1 MKARAL
7 LKTRRFARTGV
18 TSLVFLL
25 LTAGLMGHATLLNT
39 VPLANSRLEKSPGR
53 VELHF
58 NEGIEAIFNGVM
70 VLNRN
75 GLPIHE
81 GEAELSRNRK
91 VLSVGVREDLPQGIY
106 TVSWKATSS
115 DGHQIGGNFGFS
127 VGEEF
132 QASGMV
138 AGESGGQSDWPGA
151 GLAVNRWLYLL
162 AMVMFVGGFTFGA
175 VVLLPVVKNP
185 SLELSSEVSG
195 EVRRVFL
202 RFFSWS
208 WVILLVTA
216 VLNLLFKAAAMAD
229 STLLEA
235 VNWAVLNAVVSMSQ
249 FGRMWG
255 YGMVLILLSGILFW
269 IYRRIWASPQDSSKG
284 LILLYV
290 GIALSAFLMFTI
302 SNSGHAAAVTEWKA
316 VALGT
321 DALHLLATAMWVGG
335 LFYLFLLMR
344 SLRAA
349 DPEMRARLMGEVVPR
364 FSRMAQFCVG
374 TILLTG
380 AYTTWIHMPSWGAFV
395 DTWYG
400 IALLTKILLFLPLI
414 ALGAVNLLVIKPQLT
429 QNLVEQGERALEGA
443 LGILKRFGSLVQAE
457 ISLGVVILLVV
468 VFLTNFPPAATA
480 AGPAGPS
487 LVSNRS
493 DFEVALEI
501 EPNSVGHNLIKV
513 LVEDQNGNAIT
524 DMTTV
529 FLDITMTDMDM
540 PNQRNEAILASD
552 GSYET
557 EAVLGMA
564 GMWRFSVRLMAKDS
578 SDSRT
583 VIFDNYLP

>member
-1 MKARAL
+1 MKRSL
-7 LKTRRFARTGV
+7 LTPRQFVKAGM
-18 TSLVFLL
+18 TSLVLL
-25 LTAGLMGHATLLNT
+25 VLTTGLMGHATLLNT
-39 VPLANSRLEKSPGR
+39 VPLANSRLEQSPPK

-58 NEGIEAIFNGVM
+58 NEGIEPVFNGVM
-70 VLNRN
+70 VLNHN
-75 GLPIHE
+75 GLPVHQA
-81 GEAELSRNRK
+81 EAELSRNRK
-91 VLSVGVREDLPQGIY
+91 VLSVAVREDLPQGIY
-106 TVSWKATSS
+106 TVTWRATSS

-138 AGESGGQSDWPGA
+138 ADESGSQNNWPGA

-162 AMVMFVGGFTFGA
+162 AMMMFVGGFTFGA
-175 VVLLPVVKNP
+175 VILLPVVKNP
-185 SLELSSEVSG
+185 SLEIPSEVAA

-208 WVILLVTA
+208 WVVLLVTA

-229 STLLEA
+229 SSLLGA
-235 VNWAVLNAVVSMSQ
+235 VNWPILNAVVTMSQ
-249 FGRMWG
+249 YGRMWG

-269 IYRRIWASPQDSSKG
+269 IYRRIWTSPQDSSKG
-284 LILLYV
+284 LILLYI
-290 GIALSAFLMFTI
+290 GIALSAFLLFTV

-321 DALHLLATAMWVGG
+321 DSVHLLATAMWVGG

-344 SLRAA
+344 SLSNAEA
-349 DPEMRARLMGEVVPR
+349 DIRARLMGAVIPR

-374 TILLTG
+374 AILLTG
-380 AYTTWIHMPSWGAFV
+380 TYTAWIHMPSWSAFV
-395 DTWYG
+395 TTWWG
-400 IALLTKILLFLPLI
+400 LALLTKILLFLPLL
-414 ALGAVNLLVIKPQLT
+414 ALGAVNLLVIKPQLRA
-429 QNLVEQGERALEGA
+429 NLVEQGERALEGA
-443 LGILKRFGSLVQAE
+443 LGILKRFRPLVRAE
-457 ISLGVVILLVV
+457 AILGVVILLVV

-480 AGPAGPS
+480 AGPTGPS

-493 DFEVALEI
+493 DFDVTLEI
-501 EPNSVGHNLIKV
+501 EPNRVGHNQIKV
-513 LVEDQNGNAIT
+513 RVQDQDGNAIT
-524 DMTTV
+524 DMGTV

-540 PNQRNEAILASD
+540 PNQRNEATLASD

-564 GMWRFSVRLMAKDS
+564 GMWRIMVRLMAKDS
-578 SDSRT
+578 SDSKT

>member
-1 MKARAL
+1 MKRSL
-7 LKTRRFARTGV
+7 LTPRQFVKAGM
-18 TSLVFLL
+18 TSLVLL
-25 LTAGLMGHATLLNT
+25 VLTTGLMGHATLLNT
-39 VPLANSRLEKSPGR
+39 VPLANSRLEQSPPK

-58 NEGIEAIFNGVM
+58 NEGIEPVFNGVM
-70 VLNRN
+70 VLNHN
-75 GLPIHE
+75 GLPVHQA
-81 GEAELSRNRK
+81 EAELSRNRK
-91 VLSVGVREDLPQGIY
+91 VLSVAVREDLPQGIY
-106 TVSWKATSS
+106 TVTWRATSS

-138 AGESGGQSDWPGA
+138 ADESGSQNNWPGA

-162 AMVMFVGGFTFGA
+162 AMMMFVGGFTFGA
-175 VVLLPVVKNP
+175 VILLPEVKNP
-185 SLELSSEVSG
+185 SLEIPSEVAA

-208 WVILLVTA
+208 WVVLLVTA

-229 STLLEA
+229 SSLLGA
-235 VNWAVLNAVVSMSQ
+235 VNWPILNAVVTMSQ
-249 FGRMWG
+249 YGRMWG

-269 IYRRIWASPQDSSKG
+269 IYRRIWTSPQDSSKG
-284 LILLYV
+284 LILLYI
-290 GIALSAFLMFTI
+290 GIALSAFLLFTV

-321 DALHLLATAMWVGG
+321 DSVHLLATAMWVGG

-344 SLRAA
+344 SLSNAEA
-349 DPEMRARLMGEVVPR
+349 DIRARLMGAVIPR

-374 TILLTG
+374 AILLTG
-380 AYTTWIHMPSWGAFV
+380 TYTAWIHMPSWSAFV
-395 DTWYG
+395 TTWWG
-400 IALLTKILLFLPLI
+400 LALLTKILLFLPLL
-414 ALGAVNLLVIKPQLT
+414 ALGAVNLLVIKPQLRA
-429 QNLVEQGERALEGA
+429 NLVEQGERALEGA
-443 LGILKRFGSLVQAE
+443 LGILKRFRPLVRAE
-457 ISLGVVILLVV
+457 AILGVVILLVV

-493 DFEVALEI
+493 DFDVTLEI
-501 EPNSVGHNLIKV
+501 EPNRVGHNQIKV
-513 LVEDQNGNAIT
+513 RVQDQDGNAIT
-524 DMTTV
+524 DMGTV

-540 PNQRNEAILASD
+540 PNQRNEATLASD

-564 GMWRFSVRLMAKDS
+564 GMWRIMVRLMAKDS
-578 SDSRT
+578 SDSKT

>member
-1 MKARAL
+1 MKGSAL
-7 LKTRRFARTGV
+7 VKTRYFVKVGM

-25 LTAGLMGHATLLNT
+25 LTTGLMGHATLLNT
-39 VPLANSRLEKSPGR
+39 VPLANSRLEQSPER

-75 GLPIHE
+75 GLPVHE
-81 GEAELSRNRK
+81 GESELSRNRR
-91 VLSVGVREDLPQGIY
+91 VLSVAVREDLPQGIY
-106 TVSWKATSS
+106 TITWKATSS

-132 QASGMV
+132 QASGLV
-138 AGESGGQSDWPGA
+138 ATDSGSPSNWPGA

-162 AMVMFVGGFTFGA
+162 AMMMFVGGFTFGA

-208 WVILLVTA
+208 WIVLLVTA
-216 VLNLLFKAAAMAD
+216 VFNLLFKAAAMAD

-235 VNWAVLNAVVSMSQ
+235 ANWTVLNAVVSMSQ
-249 FGRMWG
+249 YGRMWG
-255 YGMVLILLSGILFW
+255 YGMVVILLSGVLFW
-269 IYRRIWASPQDSSKG
+269 LYRRIWASQQDSSTG
-284 LILLYV
+284 LIVLYV
-290 GIALSAFLMFTI
+290 GIALGAVLLFTV
-302 SNSGHAAAVTEWKA
+302 SNSGHAAAVNEWKA

-321 DALHLLATAMWVGG
+321 DAVHLLATATWMGG
-335 LFYLFLLMR
+335 LFYLVVLMR
-344 SLRAA
+344 SLSTA
-349 DPEMRARLMGEVVPR
+349 ESGMRARLMGEIVPR
-364 FSRMAQFCVG
+364 FSRLAQFCVVV
-374 TILLTG
+374 ILLTG

-395 DTWYG
+395 STWYG
-400 IALLTKILLFLPLI
+400 LALLTKILLFLPLL
-414 ALGAVNLLVIKPQLT
+414 ALGAVNLLVIKPQLRE
-429 QNLVEQGERALEGA
+429 NLVEQGERALEGA
-443 LGILKRFGSLVQAE
+443 LGILKRFRPLVQTE
-457 ISLGVVILLVV
+457 VILGVVILLVV
-468 VFLTNFPPAATA
+468 VFLTNLPPAATA
-480 AGPAGPS
+480 AAPAGPN

-493 DFEVALEI
+493 DFDVALNI
-501 EPNSVGHNLIKV
+501 EPNQVGHNQIKV
-513 LVEDQNGNAIT
+513 LVEDQNGNSIT
-524 DMTTV
+524 DMDAV

-540 PNQRNEAILASD
+540 PNQRNEATLASD

-557 EAVLGMA
+557 QAVLGMA
-564 GMWRFSVRLMAKDS
+564 GMWRISVRLMAKDS
-578 SDSRT
+578 SDSKT

>member
-1 MKARAL
+1 MKRSL
-7 LKTRRFARTGV
+7 LTPRQFVKAGM
-18 TSLVFLL
+18 TSLVLL
-25 LTAGLMGHATLLNT
+25 VLTTGLMGHATLLNT
-39 VPLANSRLEKSPGR
+39 VPLANSRLEQSPPK

-58 NEGIEAIFNGVM
+58 NEGIEPVFNGVM
-70 VLNRN
+70 VLNHN
-75 GLPIHE
+75 GLPVHQA
-81 GEAELSRNRK
+81 EAELSRNRK
-91 VLSVGVREDLPQGIY
+91 VLSVAVREDLPQGIY
-106 TVSWKATSS
+106 TVTWRATSS

-138 AGESGGQSDWPGA
+138 ADESGSQNNWPGA

-162 AMVMFVGGFTFGA
+162 AMMMFVGGFTFGA
-175 VVLLPVVKNP
+175 VILLPVVKNP
-185 SLELSSEVSG
+185 SLEIPSEVAA

-208 WVILLVTA
+208 WVVLLVTA

-229 STLLEA
+229 SSLLGA
-235 VNWAVLNAVVSMSQ
+235 VNWPILNAVVTMSQ
-249 FGRMWG
+249 YGRMWG

-269 IYRRIWASPQDSSKG
+269 IYRRIWTSPQDSSKG
-284 LILLYV
+284 LILLYI
-290 GIALSAFLMFTI
+290 GIALSAFLLFTV

-316 VALGT
+316 VALGA
-321 DALHLLATAMWVGG
+321 DAVHLLATAMWVGG

-344 SLRAA
+344 SLSNAEA
-349 DPEMRARLMGEVVPR
+349 DIRARLMGAVIPR

-374 TILLTG
+374 AILLTG
-380 AYTTWIHMPSWGAFV
+380 TYTAWIHMPSWSAFV
-395 DTWYG
+395 TTWWG
-400 IALLTKILLFLPLI
+400 LALLTKILLFLPLL
-414 ALGAVNLLVIKPQLT
+414 ALGAVNLLVIKPQLRA
-429 QNLVEQGERALEGA
+429 NLVEQGERALEGA
-443 LGILKRFGSLVQAE
+443 LGILKRFRPLVRAE
-457 ISLGVVILLVV
+457 AILGVVILLVV

-493 DFEVALEI
+493 DFDVTLEI
-501 EPNSVGHNLIKV
+501 EPNRVGHNQIKV
-513 LVEDQNGNAIT
+513 RVQDQDGNAIT
-524 DMTTV
+524 DMGTV

-540 PNQRNEAILASD
+540 PNQRNEATLASD

-564 GMWRFSVRLMAKDS
+564 GMWRIMVRLMAKDS
-578 SDSRT
+578 SDSKT

>member
-1 MKARAL
+1 MKRSL
-7 LKTRRFARTGV
+7 LTPRQFVKAGM
-18 TSLVFLL
+18 TSLVLL
-25 LTAGLMGHATLLNT
+25 VLTTGLMGHATLLNT
-39 VPLANSRLEKSPGR
+39 VPLANSRLEQSPPK

-58 NEGIEAIFNGVM
+58 NEGIEPVFNGVM
-70 VLNRN
+70 VLNHN
-75 GLPIHE
+75 GLPVHQA
-81 GEAELSRNRK
+81 EAELSRNRK
-91 VLSVGVREDLPQGIY
+91 VLSVAVREDLPQGIY
-106 TVSWKATSS
+106 TVTWRATSS

-138 AGESGGQSDWPGA
+138 ADESGSQNNWPGA

-162 AMVMFVGGFTFGA
+162 AMMMFVGGFTFGA
-175 VVLLPVVKNP
+175 VILLPVVKNP
-185 SLELSSEVSG
+185 SLEIPSEVAA

-208 WVILLVTA
+208 WVVLLVTA

-229 STLLEA
+229 SSLLGA
-235 VNWAVLNAVVSMSQ
+235 VNWPILNAVVTMSQ
-249 FGRMWG
+249 YGRMWG

-269 IYRRIWASPQDSSKG
+269 IYRRIWTSPQDSSKG
-284 LILLYV
+284 LILLYI
-290 GIALSAFLMFTI
+290 GIALSAFLLFTV

-321 DALHLLATAMWVGG
+321 DSVHLLATAMWVGG

-344 SLRAA
+344 SLSNAEA
-349 DPEMRARLMGEVVPR
+349 DIRARLMSAVIPR

-374 TILLTG
+374 AILLTG
-380 AYTTWIHMPSWGAFV
+380 TYTAWIHMPSWSAFV
-395 DTWYG
+395 TTWWG
-400 IALLTKILLFLPLI
+400 LALLTKILLFLPLL
-414 ALGAVNLLVIKPQLT
+414 ALGAVNLLVIKPQLRA
-429 QNLVEQGERALEGA
+429 NLVEQGERALEGA
-443 LGILKRFGSLVQAE
+443 LGILKRFRPLVRAE
-457 ISLGVVILLVV
+457 AILGVVILLVV

-493 DFEVALEI
+493 DFDVTLEI
-501 EPNSVGHNLIKV
+501 EPNRVGHNQIKV
-513 LVEDQNGNAIT
+513 RVQDQDGNAIT
-524 DMTTV
+524 DMGTV

-540 PNQRNEAILASD
+540 PNQRNEATLASD

-564 GMWRFSVRLMAKDS
+564 GMWRIMVRLMAKDS
-578 SDSRT
+578 SDSKT

>member
-1 MKARAL
+1 M
-7 LKTRRFARTGV
+7 
-18 TSLVFLL
+18 TSLVLL
-25 LTAGLMGHATLLNT
+25 VLTTGLMGHATLLNT
-39 VPLANSRLEKSPGR
+39 VPLANSRLEQSPPK

-58 NEGIEAIFNGVM
+58 NEGIEPVFNGVM
-70 VLNRN
+70 VLNHN
-75 GLPIHE
+75 GLPVHQA
-81 GEAELSRNRK
+81 EAELSRNRK
-91 VLSVGVREDLPQGIY
+91 VLSVAVREDLPQGIY
-106 TVSWKATSS
+106 TVTWRATSS

-138 AGESGGQSDWPGA
+138 ADESGSQNNWPGA

-162 AMVMFVGGFTFGA
+162 AMMMFVGGFTFGA
-175 VVLLPVVKNP
+175 VILLPVVKNP
-185 SLELSSEVSG
+185 SLEIPSEVAA

-208 WVILLVTA
+208 WVVLLVTT

-229 STLLEA
+229 SSLLGA
-235 VNWAVLNAVVSMSQ
+235 VNWPILNAVVTMSQ
-249 FGRMWG
+249 YGRMWG

-269 IYRRIWASPQDSSKG
+269 IYRRIWTSPQDSSKG
-284 LILLYV
+284 LILLYI
-290 GIALSAFLMFTI
+290 GIALSAFLLFTV

-321 DALHLLATAMWVGG
+321 DSVHLLATAMWVGG

-344 SLRAA
+344 SLSNAEA
-349 DPEMRARLMGEVVPR
+349 DIRARLMGAVIPR

-374 TILLTG
+374 AILLTG
-380 AYTTWIHMPSWGAFV
+380 TYTAWIHMPSWSAFV
-395 DTWYG
+395 TTWWG
-400 IALLTKILLFLPLI
+400 LALLTKILLFLPLL
-414 ALGAVNLLVIKPQLT
+414 ALGAVNLLVIKPQLRA
-429 QNLVEQGERALEGA
+429 NLVEQGERALEGA
-443 LGILKRFGSLVQAE
+443 LGILKRFRPLVRAE
-457 ISLGVVILLVV
+457 AILGVVILLVV

-493 DFEVALEI
+493 DFDVTLEI
-501 EPNSVGHNLIKV
+501 EPNRVGHNQIKV
-513 LVEDQNGNAIT
+513 RVQDQDGNAIT
-524 DMTTV
+524 DMGTV

-540 PNQRNEAILASD
+540 PNQRNEATLASD

-564 GMWRFSVRLMAKDS
+564 GMWRIMVRLMAKDS
-578 SDSRT
+578 SDSKT

>member
-1 MKARAL
+1 M
-7 LKTRRFARTGV
+7 
-18 TSLVFLL
+18 TSLVLL
-25 LTAGLMGHATLLNT
+25 VLTTGLMGHATLLNT
-39 VPLANSRLEKSPGR
+39 VPLANSRLEQSPPK

-58 NEGIEAIFNGVM
+58 NEGIEPVFNGVM
-70 VLNRN
+70 VLNHN
-75 GLPIHE
+75 GLPVHQA
-81 GEAELSRNRK
+81 EAELSRNRK
-91 VLSVGVREDLPQGIY
+91 VLSVAVREDLPQGIY
-106 TVSWKATSS
+106 TVTWRATSS

-138 AGESGGQSDWPGA
+138 ADESGSQNNWPGA

-162 AMVMFVGGFTFGA
+162 AMMMFVGGFTFGA
-175 VVLLPVVKNP
+175 VILLPVVKNP
-185 SLELSSEVSG
+185 SLEIPSEVAA

-208 WVILLVTA
+208 WVVLLVTT

-229 STLLEA
+229 SSLLGA
-235 VNWAVLNAVVSMSQ
+235 VNWPILNAVVTMSQ
-249 FGRMWG
+249 YGRMWG

-269 IYRRIWASPQDSSKG
+269 IYRRIWTSPQDSSKG
-284 LILLYV
+284 LILLYI
-290 GIALSAFLMFTI
+290 GIALSAFLLFTV

-316 VALGT
+316 VALGA
-321 DALHLLATAMWVGG
+321 DAVHLLATAMWVGG

-344 SLRAA
+344 SLSNAEA
-349 DPEMRARLMGEVVPR
+349 DIRARLMGAVIPR

-374 TILLTG
+374 AILLTG
-380 AYTTWIHMPSWGAFV
+380 TYTAWIHMPSWSAFV
-395 DTWYG
+395 TTWWG
-400 IALLTKILLFLPLI
+400 LALLTKILLFLPLL
-414 ALGAVNLLVIKPQLT
+414 ALGAVNLLVIKPQLRA
-429 QNLVEQGERALEGA
+429 NLVEQGERALEGA
-443 LGILKRFGSLVQAE
+443 LGILKRFRPLVRAE
-457 ISLGVVILLVV
+457 AILGVVILLVV

-493 DFEVALEI
+493 DFDVTLEI
-501 EPNSVGHNLIKV
+501 EPNRVGHNQIKV
-513 LVEDQNGNAIT
+513 RVQDQDGNAIT
-524 DMTTV
+524 DMGTV

-540 PNQRNEAILASD
+540 PNQRNEATLASD

-564 GMWRFSVRLMAKDS
+564 GMWRIMVRLMAKDS
-578 SDSRT
+578 SDSKT

>member
-1 MKARAL
+1 MKRSL
-7 LKTRRFARTGV
+7 LTPRQFVKAGM
-18 TSLVFLL
+18 TSLVLL
-25 LTAGLMGHATLLNT
+25 VLTTGLMGHATLLNT
-39 VPLANSRLEKSPGR
+39 VPLANSRLEQSPPK

-58 NEGIEAIFNGVM
+58 NEGIEPVFNGVM
-70 VLNRN
+70 VLNHN
-75 GLPIHE
+75 GLPVHQA
-81 GEAELSRNRK
+81 EAELSRNRK
-91 VLSVGVREDLPQGIY
+91 VLSVAVREDLPQGIY
-106 TVSWKATSS
+106 TVTWRATSS

-138 AGESGGQSDWPGA
+138 ADESGSQNNWPGA

-162 AMVMFVGGFTFGA
+162 AMMMFVGGFTFGA
-175 VVLLPVVKNP
+175 VILLPVVKNP
-185 SLELSSEVSG
+185 SLEIPSEVAA

-208 WVILLVTA
+208 WVVLLVTT

-229 STLLEA
+229 SSLLGA
-235 VNWAVLNAVVSMSQ
+235 VNWPILNAVVTMSQ
-249 FGRMWG
+249 YGRMWG

-269 IYRRIWASPQDSSKG
+269 IYRRIWTSPQDSSKG
-284 LILLYV
+284 LILLYI
-290 GIALSAFLMFTI
+290 GIALSAFLLFTV

-316 VALGT
+316 VALGA
-321 DALHLLATAMWVGG
+321 DAVHLLATAMWVGG

-344 SLRAA
+344 SLSNAEA
-349 DPEMRARLMGEVVPR
+349 DIRARLMGAVIPR

-374 TILLTG
+374 AILLTG
-380 AYTTWIHMPSWGAFV
+380 TYTAWIHMPSWSAFV
-395 DTWYG
+395 TTWWG
-400 IALLTKILLFLPLI
+400 LALLTKILLFLPLL
-414 ALGAVNLLVIKPQLT
+414 ALGAVNLLVIKPQLRA
-429 QNLVEQGERALEGA
+429 NLVEQGERALEGA
-443 LGILKRFGSLVQAE
+443 LGILKRFRPLVRAE
-457 ISLGVVILLVV
+457 AILGVVILLVV

-493 DFEVALEI
+493 DFDVTLEI
-501 EPNSVGHNLIKV
+501 EPNRVGHNQIKV
-513 LVEDQNGNAIT
+513 RVQDQDGNAIT
-524 DMTTV
+524 DMGTV

-540 PNQRNEAILASD
+540 PNQRNEATLASD

-564 GMWRFSVRLMAKDS
+564 GMWRIMVRLMAKDS
-578 SDSRT
+578 SDSKT

>member
-1 MKARAL
+1 MKRSL
-7 LKTRRFARTGV
+7 LTPRQFAKVGM
-18 TSLVFLL
+18 TSLVFLV
-25 LTAGLMGHATLLNT
+25 LTTGLMGHATLLNT
-39 VPLANSRLEKSPGR
+39 VPLANSRLEQSPLK

-58 NEGIEAIFNGVM
+58 NEGIEPVFNGVM
-70 VLNRN
+70 VLNHN
-75 GLPIHE
+75 GLPVHQA
-81 GEAELSRNRK
+81 EAELSRNRK
-91 VLSVGVREDLPQGIY
+91 VLSVAVREDLPQGIY
-106 TVSWKATSS
+106 TVTWRATSS

-138 AGESGGQSDWPGA
+138 ADESGSQNNWPGA

-162 AMVMFVGGFTFGA
+162 AMMMFVGGFTFGA
-175 VVLLPVVKNP
+175 VILLPVVKNP
-185 SLELSSEVSG
+185 SLEISSEVAA

-208 WVILLVTA
+208 WVVLLVTA

-229 STLLEA
+229 SSLLGA
-235 VNWAVLNAVVSMSQ
+235 VNWPILNAVVTMSQ
-249 FGRMWG
+249 YGRMWG

-269 IYRRIWASPQDSSKG
+269 IYRRIWTSPQDSSKG

-290 GIALSAFLMFTI
+290 GIALGAFLLFTV

-321 DALHLLATAMWVGG
+321 DAVHLLATAMWVGG

-344 SLRAA
+344 SLSNAEA
-349 DPEMRARLMGEVVPR
+349 DIRARLMGAVIPR

-374 TILLTG
+374 AILLTG
-380 AYTTWIHMPSWGAFV
+380 TYTAWIHMPSWSAFV
-395 DTWYG
+395 TTWWG
-400 IALLTKILLFLPLI
+400 LALLTKILLFLPLL
-414 ALGAVNLLVIKPQLT
+414 ALGAVNLLVIKPQLRA
-429 QNLVEQGERALEGA
+429 NLVEQGERALEGT
-443 LGILKRFGSLVQAE
+443 LGILKRFRPLVRAE
-457 ISLGVVILLVV
+457 AILGVVILLVV

-493 DFEVALEI
+493 DFDVTLEI
-501 EPNSVGHNLIKV
+501 EPNRVGHNQIKV
-513 LVEDQNGNAIT
+513 RVQDQDGNAIT
-524 DMTTV
+524 DMGTV

-540 PNQRNEAILASD
+540 PNQRNEATLASD

-564 GMWRFSVRLMAKDS
+564 GMWRIMVRLMAKDS
-578 SDSRT
+578 SDSKT

>member
-1 MKARAL
+1 MKRSL
-7 LKTRRFARTGV
+7 LTPRQFVKAGM
-18 TSLVFLL
+18 TSLVLL
-25 LTAGLMGHATLLNT
+25 VLTTGLMGHATLLNT
-39 VPLANSRLEKSPGR
+39 VPLANSRLEQSPPK

-58 NEGIEAIFNGVM
+58 NEGIEPVFNGVM
-70 VLNRN
+70 VLNHN
-75 GLPIHE
+75 GLPVHQA
-81 GEAELSRNRK
+81 EAELSRNRK
-91 VLSVGVREDLPQGIY
+91 VLSVAVREDLPQGIY
-106 TVSWKATSS
+106 TVAWRATSS

-138 AGESGGQSDWPGA
+138 ADESGSQNNWPGA

-162 AMVMFVGGFTFGA
+162 AMMMFVGGFTFGA
-175 VVLLPVVKNP
+175 VILLPVVKNP
-185 SLELSSEVSG
+185 SLEIPSEVAA

-208 WVILLVTA
+208 WVVLLVTT

-229 STLLEA
+229 SSLLGA
-235 VNWAVLNAVVSMSQ
+235 VNWPILNAVVTMSQ
-249 FGRMWG
+249 YGRMWG

-269 IYRRIWASPQDSSKG
+269 IYRRIWTSPQDSSKG
-284 LILLYV
+284 LILLYI
-290 GIALSAFLMFTI
+290 GIALSAFLLFTV

-321 DALHLLATAMWVGG
+321 DSVHLLATAMWVGG

-344 SLRAA
+344 SLSNAEA
-349 DPEMRARLMGEVVPR
+349 DIRARLMGAVIPR

-374 TILLTG
+374 AILLTG
-380 AYTTWIHMPSWGAFV
+380 TYTAWIHMPSWSAFV
-395 DTWYG
+395 TTWWG
-400 IALLTKILLFLPLI
+400 LALLTKILLFLPLL
-414 ALGAVNLLVIKPQLT
+414 ALGAVNLLVIKPQLRA
-429 QNLVEQGERALEGA
+429 NLVEQGERALEGA
-443 LGILKRFGSLVQAE
+443 LGILKRFRPLVRAE
-457 ISLGVVILLVV
+457 AILGVVILLVV

-493 DFEVALEI
+493 DFDVTLEI
-501 EPNSVGHNLIKV
+501 EPNRVGHNQIKV
-513 LVEDQNGNAIT
+513 RVQDQDGNAIT
-524 DMTTV
+524 DMGTV

-540 PNQRNEAILASD
+540 PNQRNEATLASD

-564 GMWRFSVRLMAKDS
+564 GMWRIMVRLMAKDS
-578 SDSRT
+578 SDSKT

>member
-1 MKARAL
+1 MKA
-7 LKTRRFARTGV
+7 GM
-18 TSLVFLL
+18 TSLVFLV
-25 LTAGLMGHATLLNT
+25 LTTGLMGHATLLNT
-39 VPLANSRLEKSPGR
+39 VPLANSRLEQSPPK

-58 NEGIEAIFNGVM
+58 NEGIEPVFNGVM
-70 VLNRN
+70 VLNHN
-75 GLPIHE
+75 GLPVHQA
-81 GEAELSRNRK
+81 EAELSRNRK
-91 VLSVGVREDLPQGIY
+91 VLSVAVREDLPQGIY
-106 TVSWKATSS
+106 TVTWRATSS

-138 AGESGGQSDWPGA
+138 ADESVSQNNWPGA

-162 AMVMFVGGFTFGA
+162 AMMMFVGGFTFGA
-175 VVLLPVVKNP
+175 VILLPVVKNP
-185 SLELSSEVSG
+185 SLEISSEVAA

-208 WVILLVTA
+208 WVVLLVTA

-229 STLLEA
+229 SSLLGA
-235 VNWAVLNAVVSMSQ
+235 VNWPILNAVVTMSQ
-249 FGRMWG
+249 YGRMWG

-269 IYRRIWASPQDSSKG
+269 IYRRIWTSPQDSSKG

-290 GIALSAFLMFTI
+290 GIALGAFLLFTV

-321 DALHLLATAMWVGG
+321 DAVHLLATAMWVGG

-344 SLRAA
+344 SLSNAEA
-349 DPEMRARLMGEVVPR
+349 DIRARLMGAVIPR

-374 TILLTG
+374 AILLTG
-380 AYTTWIHMPSWGAFV
+380 TYTAWIHMPSWSAFV
-395 DTWYG
+395 TTWWG
-400 IALLTKILLFLPLI
+400 LALLTKILLFLPLL
-414 ALGAVNLLVIKPQLT
+414 ALGAVNLLVIKPQLRA
-429 QNLVEQGERALEGA
+429 NLVEQGERALEGT
-443 LGILKRFGSLVQAE
+443 LGILKRFRPLVRAE
-457 ISLGVVILLVV
+457 AILGVVILLVV

-493 DFEVALEI
+493 DFDVTLEI
-501 EPNSVGHNLIKV
+501 EPNRVGHNQIKV
-513 LVEDQNGNAIT
+513 RVQDQDGNAIT
-524 DMTTV
+524 DMGTV

-540 PNQRNEAILASD
+540 PNQRNEATLASD

-564 GMWRFSVRLMAKDS
+564 GMWRIMVRLMAKDS
-578 SDSRT
+578 SDSKT

>member
-1 MKARAL
+1 MKRSL
-7 LKTRRFARTGV
+7 LTPRQFVKAGM
-18 TSLVFLL
+18 TSLVFLV
-25 LTAGLMGHATLLNT
+25 LTTGLMGHATLLNT
-39 VPLANSRLEKSPGR
+39 VPLANSRLEQSPPK

-58 NEGIEAIFNGVM
+58 NEGIEPVFNGVM
-70 VLNRN
+70 VLNHN
-75 GLPIHE
+75 GLPVHQA
-81 GEAELSRNRK
+81 EAELSRNRK
-91 VLSVGVREDLPQGIY
+91 VLAVAVREDLPQGIY
-106 TVSWKATSS
+106 TVTWRATSS

-138 AGESGGQSDWPGA
+138 ADESVSQNNWPGA

-162 AMVMFVGGFTFGA
+162 AMMMFVGGFTFGA
-175 VVLLPVVKNP
+175 VILLPVVKNP
-185 SLELSSEVSG
+185 SLEISSEVAA

-208 WVILLVTA
+208 WVVLLVTA

-229 STLLEA
+229 SSLLGA
-235 VNWAVLNAVVSMSQ
+235 VNWPILKAVVTMSQ
-249 FGRMWG
+249 YGRMWG
-255 YGMVLILLSGILFW
+255 FGMVLILLSGILFW
-269 IYRRIWASPQDSSKG
+269 IYRRIWTSPQDSSKG

-290 GIALSAFLMFTI
+290 GIALGAFLLFTV

-321 DALHLLATAMWVGG
+321 DAVHLLATAMWVGG

-344 SLRAA
+344 SLSNAEA
-349 DPEMRARLMGEVVPR
+349 DIRARLMGAVIPR

-374 TILLTG
+374 AILLTG
-380 AYTTWIHMPSWGAFV
+380 TYTAWIHMPSWSAFV
-395 DTWYG
+395 TTWWG
-400 IALLTKILLFLPLI
+400 LALLTKILLFLPLL
-414 ALGAVNLLVIKPQLT
+414 ALGAVNLLVIKPQLRA
-429 QNLVEQGERALEGA
+429 NLVEQGERALEGT
-443 LGILKRFGSLVQAE
+443 LGILKRFRPLVRAE
-457 ISLGVVILLVV
+457 AILGVVILLVV

-480 AGPAGPS
+480 AVPAGPS

-493 DFEVALEI
+493 DFDVTLEI
-501 EPNSVGHNLIKV
+501 EPNRVGHNQIKV
-513 LVEDQNGNAIT
+513 RVQDQDGNAIT
-524 DMTTV
+524 DMGTV

-540 PNQRNEAILASD
+540 PNQRNEATLASD

-564 GMWRFSVRLMAKDS
+564 GMWRIMVRLMAKDS
-578 SDSRT
+578 SDSKT